1 MSQTFE
7 EIFLGRFSHCLFSIY
22 NVAVSLKV
30 TQVEFG
36 KQHDLGLW
44 IEVNQ
49 FQESEQQFQEYTGN
63 QNHQLAYDALWWS
76 YQSESINIINW
87 GGVAYAR

>member
-1 MSQTFE
+1 MASPLDPLTLNRWVMCPMYLKYHRTMSQTFE

-36 KQHDLGLW
+36 KQHDLGL
-44 IEVNQ
+44 
-49 FQESEQQFQEYTGN
+49 
-63 QNHQLAYDALWWS
+63 
-76 YQSESINIINW
+76 
-87 GGVAYAR
+87 